1 MKAWHGGCID
11 LGDNKTGP
19 MDRAMSETGA
29 VDLKRELEVLL
40 RRAEVAVPADRMDA
54 VLAGYGDLKR
64 MCALLR
70 QPRTAAA
77 EPSNTFSLVT
87 LMKGA

>member
-1 MKAWHGGCID
+1 
-11 LGDNKTGP
+11 
-19 MDRAMSETGA
+19 MSEVNAG
-29 VDLKRELEVLL
+29 DLKHELEALL
-40 RRAEVAVPADRMDA
+40 RRAGVTVPEDRMDA
-54 VLAGYGDLKR
+54 VLSGYADLKG

-77 EPSNTFSLVT
+77 EPSNVFSLVT

>member
-1 MKAWHGGCID
+1 
-11 LGDNKTGP
+11 
-19 MDRAMSETGA
+19 MSETSA
-29 VDLKRELEVLL
+29 ADLKLELEVLL
-40 RRAEVAVPADRMDA
+40 RRAGVAVPEDRMDA
-54 VLAGYGDLKR
+54 VLSGYGDLKR

-87 LMKGA
+87 LMKGV

>member
-1 MKAWHGGCID
+1 MGE
-11 LGDNKTGP
+11 
-19 MDRAMSETGA
+19 MSA
-29 VDLKRELEVLL
+29 ADLKLELEMLL
-40 RRAEVAVPADRMDA
+40 RRSGVTVPAERMDA
-54 VLAGYGDLKR
+54 VLSGYADLKR

-77 EPSNTFSLVT
+77 EPSNVFSLVT

>member
-1 MKAWHGGCID
+1 MGE
-11 LGDNKTGP
+11 
-19 MDRAMSETGA
+19 MGA
-29 VDLKRELEVLL
+29 ADLKQELEVLL
-40 RRAEVAVPADRMDA
+40 ARSGVTVPTDRMDA
-54 VLAGYGDLKR
+54 VLAGYAELQR

-77 EPSNTFSLVT
+77 EPSNVFSLVT